1 MSAPGLHHRKPHLVS
16 SELPGKALTNGRRS
30 ACVVLCWPDGHWNPP
45 SPNSSYHVKTIAPA
59 APPPT
64 TTVHSTCAPSLQPP
78 KATAPS
84 FSLQTGRHRHYTN
97 AFSYTC
103 YTPPERG
110 SAAPGRSPYNPG
122 AGQDA
127 RGMPGGPSV
136 VTEGYRRWPWLPPT
150 LGLKTG
156 GPPGH

>member
-16 SELPGKALTNGRRS
+16 SELPGKAPTHGRRS

-110 SAAPGRSPYNPG
+110 SAAPGRSPYNKFWFLTVFVGSTNLLIIQCPMIVH
-122 AGQDA
+122 A
-127 RGMPGGPSV
+127 
-136 VTEGYRRWPWLPPT
+136 YRS
-150 LGLKTG
+150 GS
-156 GPPGH
+156 